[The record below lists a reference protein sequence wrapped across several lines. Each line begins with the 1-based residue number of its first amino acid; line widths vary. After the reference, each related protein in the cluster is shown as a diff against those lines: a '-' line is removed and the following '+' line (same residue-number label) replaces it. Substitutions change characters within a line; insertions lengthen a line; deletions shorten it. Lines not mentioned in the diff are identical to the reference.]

1 MKLFAGLLAS
11 SVIATGGLCAWA
23 AGTTTAPA
31 APALNASVRR
41 SVTASIDRGLAYLD
55 KQQRPDGSWSNRL
68 FPAVTALAAR
78 AYLEHPEDRH
88 TRSTP
93 RVAGAL
99 AFIAGQAKD
108 GGREGIYDKIL
119 ANYNTAICLSTLS
132 RAGDPAHATIVA
144 NARQFLADKMIWHE
158 ASRGVTKK
166 DLRYGG
172 AGYGDRKR
180 PDMSNTQWMVEA
192 LAESGLAATDPAF
205 ERVVVFVK
213 RCQNVRD
220 EDSHP
225 KAGTDGGF
233 FYAASPPESKAGSD
247 ARGGLKSYG
256 GMTYAGFKSLIHAKL
271 SRDDPRVRAAW
282 DWIRAH
288 YSVKVNPGLDKQG
301 LFYYYHTMAKA
312 LHVSGEQYVV
322 DTKGVKHDWRKDL
335 GLQIARLQAADGSW
349 VNEKDRWH
357 EGDPVLVTAYAVLAM
372 EYCLAP
378 QK

>member
-1 MKLFAGLLAS
+1 MALRCVLLGA
-11 SVIATGGLCAWA
+11 VVFVANGLCARA
-23 AGTTTAPA
+23 ADTSDTSDAS
-31 APALNASVRR
+31 ALDTNAR
-41 SVTASIDRGLAYLD
+41 SAVIKSIDRGLAYLD
-55 KQQRPDGSWSNRL
+55 KAQRPDGSWSNRL

-78 AYLEHPEDRH
+78 AYLEHPDGRY

-93 RVAGAL
+93 RVARAL
-99 AFIAGQAKD
+99 TFIAGMAKD
-108 GGREGIYDKIL
+108 GGRAGIYDTIL
-119 ANYNTAICLSTLS
+119 ANYNTAICLSTLA
-132 RAGDPAHATIVA
+132 RGGDPAHKTVVA
-144 NARQFLADKMIWHE
+144 NARHFLADKMIWHE
-158 ASRGVTKK
+158 ASRGVTRK

-172 AGYGDRKR
+172 AGYGDQKR

-205 ERVVVFVK
+205 ERVTVFVK

-233 FYAASPPESKAGSD
+233 FYAASPPESKAGTD

-256 GMTYAGFKSLIHAKL
+256 SMTYAGFKSFIHAKL

-288 YSVKVNPGLDKQG
+288 YSVKVNPGLDEQG

-312 LHVSGEQYVV
+312 LHISGERFVV